1 MNTFG
6 ERKITPPARSSQAVA
21 RIGYAWR
28 MFDSYLARWDLIPDG
43 PPIHTH
49 SSDLLPVRYRDLP
62 AMLKIA
68 RETEEKFG
76 GLLMRWWNG
85 DGAAPVLA
93 HEGDALLLERA
104 TGKRSLARMAGDGRD
119 DEATRILCAAAARLH
134 APRAKPLPKLIGLEP
149 WFEQLWP
156 APSKYGGIFAESA
169 RTARLLLD
177 DPREVGALHGD
188 LHHDNVLDFGDRGWL
203 AIDPKRLHGE
213 RGFDYANIFCNP
225 EERTDVARERFHRR
239 VGIVVEAARIERK
252 RLLQWIL
259 AWCGLS
265 AAWRLDDGESAE
277 IDLPI
282 AELALAE
289 LRSL

>member
-1 MNTFG
+1 
-6 ERKITPPARSSQAVA
+6 
-21 RIGYAWR
+21 
-28 MFDSYLARWDLIPDG
+28 MFDDYLARWSLIPDG

-49 SSDLLPVRYRDLP
+49 SSDLLPVRYRGSP

-68 RETEEKFG
+68 REAEEKFG
-76 GLLMRWWNG
+76 GLLMRWWDG

-93 HEGDALLLERA
+93 QEGDALLLERA
-104 TGKRSLARMAGDGRD
+104 TGTRSLARMADDGRD

-134 APRAKPLPKLIGLEP
+134 APRAKPLPELIGLEP

-203 AIDPKRLHGE
+203 AIDPKRLRGE

-239 VGIVVEAARIERK
+239 VGIVAEAARIERK

-265 AAWRLDDGESAE
+265 AAWRLDDGQSAE

-282 AELALAE
+282 AELALAVR
-289 LRSL
+289 RSL

>member
-1 MNTFG
+1 
-6 ERKITPPARSSQAVA
+6 
-21 RIGYAWR
+21 
-28 MFDSYLARWDLIPDG
+28 MFDDG
-43 PPIHTH
+43 PPLRTHT
-49 SSDLLPVRYRDLP
+49 SDLLPVRYRGRP

-68 RETEEKFG
+68 RETEEKLG
-76 GLLMRWWNG
+76 GLLMRWWDG
-85 DGAAPVLA
+85 DGAAPVIA
-93 HEGDALLLERA
+93 YEGDALLLERA
-104 TGKRSLARMAGDGRD
+104 MGTRSLAWMAGNGRD

-134 APRAKPLPKLIGLEP
+134 APRAKPLPELIGLEP

-252 RLLQWIL
+252 RQLQWIL

-265 AAWRLDDGESAE
+265 AAWRLDDGQSAE